1 MTQFNDVAIV
11 FDCGATNVRVIAMDT
26 SGCIVAQKSM
36 ANETDEDPHYAGGGD
51 TLILFPAISRG

>member
-36 ANETDEDPHYAGGGD
+36 ANETDEDPHYAGG
-51 TLILFPAISRG
+51 AIP